1 LVSALAAGGE
11 INRSLVAASAVFVAA
26 AFNPVPLGALHGGGG
41 DEAMAITSCFRV
53 KDALD
58 AYLSRIGFEG
68 EALPNL
74 ATLKELHRLHAHSVT
89 FENLDVQLG
98 TPVSRNARAA
108 FRKIVV
114 QGRGGWCFE
123 TNGLFAFMLEAVGFR
138 VQRLAGAVMRE
149 KMGDD
154 AVGNHLTLAVKLD
167 RTYLCDVSVG
177 LSEPL
182 PLVEGPLRQGFKRL
196 SLERVGGGWWRLHN
210 HPGTMP
216 PSFDFSLAIDEE
228 ALLEAKSHW
237 LQRDPSS
244 PFVANA
250 LATRHFADR
259 VESLVGRTHRVLS
272 AEGEQLEEVET
283 ADHYA
288 RLLRDTFEL
297 QIRDIAPL
305 WARVSRAT
313 GADFLAPLDL
323 AA

>member
-1 LVSALAAGGE
+1 LAAGRE
-11 INRSLVAASAVFVAA
+11 INRSLVAASAALVAA
-26 AFNPVPLGALHGGGG
+26 AFTPVPRRPLQGEGGN
-41 DEAMAITSCFRV
+41 EAMAITSCFRV

-58 AYLSRIGFEG
+58 AYLSRIGFTG

-74 ATLKELHRLHAHSVT
+74 ATLKELHRLHVRSVT

-98 TPVSRNARAA
+98 TPVSRNPRAA

-123 TNGLFAFMLEAVGFR
+123 TNGLFAFMLEAIGFR

-154 AVGNHLTLAVKLD
+154 SVGNHLTLAVKLE
-167 RTYLCDVSVG
+167 RTYLCDASVG

-182 PLVEGPLRQGFKRL
+182 PLVQGPLRQGFRQL
-196 SLERVGGGWWRLHN
+196 ALERVGGGWWRLHN
-210 HPGTMP
+210 HPGAMP
-216 PSFDFSLAIDEE
+216 PSFDFSLGVDDE
-228 ALLEAKSHW
+228 ALLDAKSHW
-237 LQRDPSS
+237 LQTDPSS

-250 LATRHFADR
+250 LATRQFEDR

-272 AEGEQLEEVET
+272 AEGERVEEIET
-283 ADHYA
+283 AEEYA
-288 RLLRDTFEL
+288 RLLRGTFQL

-305 WARVSRAT
+305 WARVS
-313 GADFLAPLDL
+313 GASGANFAARLDL

>member
-1 LVSALAAGGE
+1 
-11 INRSLVAASAVFVAA
+11 
-26 AFNPVPLGALHGGGG
+26 
-41 DEAMAITSCFRV
+41 MAITSCFRV

-58 AYLSRIGFEG
+58 AYLSRIGFTG

-98 TPVSRNARAA
+98 TPVSRNPRAA

-123 TNGLFAFMLEAVGFR
+123 TNGLFAFMLEAIGFR

-154 AVGNHLTLAVKLD
+154 TVGNHLTLAVKLD

-182 PLVEGPLRQGFKRL
+182 PLIEGPLRQGFKRL
-196 SLERVGGGWWRLHN
+196 ALERVGGGWWRMHN
-210 HPGTMP
+210 HPGAMP
-216 PSFDFSLAIDEE
+216 PSFDFSLDVSDD
-228 ALLEAKSHW
+228 ALLDEKSHR
-237 LQRDPSS
+237 LQKDPSS

-250 LATRHFADR
+250 VAARHFPDR

-272 AEGEQLEEVET
+272 AAGERVEEVET
-283 ADHYA
+283 VEDYA
-288 RLLRDTFEL
+288 RLLRGTFEL
-297 QIRDIAPL
+297 QIRDIGPL
-305 WARVSRAT
+305 WARVSRAS
-313 GADFLAPLDL
+313 GANFLAGLDL